1 MSIKEK
7 EFNNVPDS
15 SHCYWERVLQ
25 QYIASLPLS
34 HINKMIVLS
43 ITKNTLIFNI
53 LVQTYKHCTRR
64 EQLA

>member
-1 MSIKEK
+1 MSIKE
-7 EFNNVPDS
+7 
-15 SHCYWERVLQ
+15 RVQQFSRLITLLLGKGLQ
-25 QYIASLPLS
+25 QYIASLSHS